1 MRMATLSRGTE
12 DFTHLSEGSLRSLRC
27 AGWPRGPKTLEMP
40 RQASPS
46 CSGRRRLSATHRPWD
61 LRQGKR
67 GGSLSSRWLA
77 CAQLQARLLLSLTSA
92 ATATRKTPKM
102 PTTVKAGAGASGSA
116 TCRILCKVTGSP
128 LQPSSPNTWPRRGPY
143 PRQISRVSTSSPRLT
158 SAYAGREVGW
168 RPSWRAREATG
179 PGRCCRKRFPG
190 RSPGR
195 YRSWTPVSCHRGTR
209 RRRYGYPCSTPASEA
224 YCYSHEVL
232 RNELS
237 NELRT
242 CTPSTT
248 VCLTSPPCGHDST
261 TRLHDSVTQVPL
273 TAV

>member
-1 MRMATLSRGTE
+1 MHNSKLASSFPSPVQQPRPGRLP
-12 DFTHLSEGSLRSLRC
+12 RC
-27 AGWPRGPKTLEMP
+27 
-40 RQASPS
+40 
-46 CSGRRRLSATHRPWD
+46 RRLSRPGPAPAAQPPAGFYA
-61 LRQGKR
+61 RSQGR
-67 GGSLSSRWLA
+67 HSSRALP
-77 CAQLQARLLLSLTSA
+77 
-92 ATATRKTPKM
+92 TRGRDEAP
-102 PTTVKAGAGASGSA
+102 
-116 TCRILCKVTGSP
+116 I
-128 LQPSSPNTWPRRGPY
+128 
-143 PRQISRVSTSSPRLT
+143 RVSTSSPRLT

-168 RPSWRAREATG
+168 QPSWRAREATG

-209 RRRYGYPCSTPASEA
+209 RRRHGYPCSTPASEA